1 MLKSIGKILLHL
13 ATGATIATVALLWIS
28 AYSAHIPP
36 EKHGWLDVLG
46 LCFPIFAAGNAAA
59 LLGWLI
65 MRSKRAI
72 LPLAGFVC
80 CISDVQ
86 AYCPVNIPQPA
97 PKGCLKVLSY
107 NTMNFAA
114 GSGDTATGKH
124 ITDYIL
130 SSEADIVCIQEGE
143 YYKGWKNAEK
153 QLRKRYP
160 YIATLDN
167 NTAVS
172 LLRCFSRYPI
182 VEKKSLPIIS
192 ETNCVGIFKIALSR
206 DDTIHVINCHL
217 QSDNLTKTDR
227 ENYKSL
233 VKGEQQDGAK
243 TTVFSLV
250 RKLSAAARVRSTQ
263 TDSIM
268 QYIERNKEY
277 PMILCG
283 DFNDS
288 PISYPRR
295 KISTALTDA
304 YKASGIGPGFS
315 FNRDGM
321 FVRIDHIFCSKH
333 WKPFGATVDRSIKH
347 SDHYPIYAFL
357 KRKTK

>member
-1 MLKSIGKILLHL
+1 MLHL

-182 VEKKSLPIIS
+182 VEKMSLPIIS

-283 DFNDS
+283 RFQRLANILPAARNFDGPDRRIQGKRHRTGLF
-288 PISYPRR
+288 IQPRR
-295 KISTALTDA
+295 HVRADRPYFLLKTLETVRS
-304 YKASGIGPGFS
+304 
-315 FNRDGM
+315 NRRPLHKTLRPLPNI
-321 FVRIDHIFCSKH
+321 RILE
-333 WKPFGATVDRSIKH
+333 A
-347 SDHYPIYAFL
+347 
-357 KRKTK
+357 

>member
-1 MLKSIGKILLHL
+1 M
-13 ATGATIATVALLWIS
+13 
-28 AYSAHIPP
+28 
-36 EKHGWLDVLG
+36 
-46 LCFPIFAAGNAAA
+46 F
-59 LLGWLI
+59 
-65 MRSKRAI
+65 
-72 LPLAGFVC
+72 
-80 CISDVQ
+80 
-86 AYCPVNIPQPA
+86 
-97 PKGCLKVLSY
+97 
-107 NTMNFAA
+107 
-114 GSGDTATGKH
+114 
-124 ITDYIL
+124 
-130 SSEADIVCIQEGE
+130 
-143 YYKGWKNAEK
+143 
-153 QLRKRYP
+153 
-160 YIATLDN
+160 
-167 NTAVS
+167 
-172 LLRCFSRYPI
+172 
-182 VEKKSLPIIS
+182 
-192 ETNCVGIFKIALSR
+192 
-206 DDTIHVINCHL
+206 L

-295 KISTALTDA
+295 EISTALTDA